1 MKSIYMDHNA
11 TTPLRA
17 EVLEAMLPYLK
28 EEFGNASSIH
38 AFGRR
43 AAIGINEAREKVAGA
58 LGCQP
63 EEVVFTGCGTESD
76 NQAVKGVAYA
86 QRGKGDHIITTQI
99 EHHAV
104 LHTCQYLEKQGFQV
118 TYLPVDEYGVVDPD
132 DVRKAITDRTILVS
146 IMHANNEVGTV
157 QPLAEIGRI
166 VKEKGVT
173 FHTDAVQ
180 TFGKLPTR
188 VDKLGVDLFSL
199 SAHKLYGPKGV
210 GALYVRKGTR
220 LDSLLHGGHHER
232 NRRAGTENVAG
243 IVGLGRAVEL
253 ALVEM
258 EEEAHRQATLRERL
272 WEGIA
277 ANVEGVQR
285 NGHPS
290 TLPSASLRAG
300 LRASPTQTLPGTLNV
315 CFEYIEGE
323 SIILS
328 LDMKGVAVSSG
339 SACTSDVLE
348 PSHVLMAMGVP
359 PAMAQGSVRFSL
371 GRDNTAEQV
380 DYVLAELPAI
390 IERLRAMSPFS
401 TKEPFT
407 AEAGPRRRK

>member
-1 MKSIYMDHNA
+1 MEAIYMDHNA

-43 AAIGINEAREKVAGA
+43 AVIGINEAREKVAGA
-58 LGCQP
+58 LGCRP
-63 EEVVFTGCGTESD
+63 EEVVFTGCGTEAD
-76 NQAVKGVAYA
+76 NQAIKGVAYA
-86 QRGKGDHIITTQI
+86 HQERGDHIITTQI

-118 TYLPVDEYGVVDPD
+118 TYLPVDEYGMVDPD
-132 DVRKAITDRTILVS
+132 DVRQAITDRTILVS
-146 IMHANNEVGTV
+146 VMHANNEVGTV

-180 TFGKLPTR
+180 TFGKLPTK
-188 VDKLGVDLFSL
+188 VDELGVDLLSL

-243 IVGLGRAVEL
+243 IVGLGRTVEL
-253 ALVEM
+253 ALTEM
-258 EEEAHRQATLRERL
+258 EEEAHRQATLREQL

-277 ANVEGVQR
+277 ANVEGVRR
-285 NGHPS
+285 NGHP
-290 TLPSASLRAG
+290 
-300 LRASPTQTLPGTLNV
+300 TQALPGTLNV

-339 SACTSDVLE
+339 SACTSDSLE
-348 PSHVLMAMGVP
+348 PSHVLLAMGVP
-359 PAMAQGSVRFSL
+359 LAIAQGSIRFSL

-401 TKEPFT
+401 AKEPFT

>member
-1 MKSIYMDHNA
+1 MTEAIYMDHNA

-28 EEFGNASSIH
+28 ESFGNASSIH
-38 AFGRR
+38 AFGRE
-43 AAIGINEAREKVAGA
+43 AAKGINQARQQVAAA

-63 EEVVFTGCGTESD
+63 EEVVFTGCGTEAD
-76 NQAVKGVAYA
+76 NQAVKGIACA
-86 QRGKGDHIITTQI
+86 HRERGDHIITTPI

-104 LHTCQYLEKQGFQV
+104 LHTCQYLERQGFQV
-118 TYLPVDEYGVVDPD
+118 TYLPVDQYGMVDPD
-132 DVRKAITDRTILVS
+132 DVRQAITDRTILVS

-166 VKEKGVT
+166 AREKKVT
-173 FHTDAVQ
+173 LHTDAVQ
-180 TFGKLPTR
+180 TFGKLPTK
-188 VDKLGVDLFSL
+188 VDELGVDLLSL

-253 ALVEM
+253 ALAEM
-258 EEEAHRQATLRERL
+258 EEEAGRLATLRDQL

-277 ANVEGVQR
+277 ANVEGVRR
-285 NGHPS
+285 NGPP
-290 TLPSASLRAG
+290 LALLRANP
-300 LRASPTQTLPGTLNV
+300 AQALPGTLNV

-339 SACTSDVLE
+339 SACTSDSLE
-348 PSHVLMAMGVP
+348 PSHVLLAMGVP
-359 PAMAQGSVRFSL
+359 PAIAQGSVRFSL

-380 DYVLAELPAI
+380 DHVLAELIPI

-401 TKEPFT
+401 AQEPFT
-407 AEAGPRRRK
+407 AEAGPRGRS

>member
-43 AAIGINEAREKVAGA
+43 AAIGINEVREKVAGA
-58 LGCQP
+58 LGCRP
-63 EEVVFTGCGTESD
+63 EEVVFTGCGTEAD
-76 NQAVKGVAYA
+76 NQAIKGVAHVH
-86 QRGKGDHIITTQI
+86 RERGDHIITTQI

-118 TYLPVDEYGVVDPD
+118 TYLPVDEYGMVDPD
-132 DVRKAITDRTILVS
+132 DVRQAITDRTILVS

-166 VKEKGVT
+166 VKEKKVT

-180 TFGKLPTR
+180 TFGKLPTK
-188 VDKLGVDLFSL
+188 VDELGVDLLSL

-243 IVGLGRAVEL
+243 IVGLGWAVEL
-253 ALVEM
+253 ALAEM

-277 ANVEGVQR
+277 ANVEGVRR
-285 NGHPS
+285 NGR
-290 TLPSASLRAG
+290 PSAL
-300 LRASPTQTLPGTLNV
+300 LRASPTQALPGTLNV

-328 LDMKGVAVSSG
+328 LNMKRVAVSSG
-339 SACTSDVLE
+339 SACTSDSLE
-348 PSHVLMAMGVP
+348 PSHVLLAMGVP
-359 PAMAQGSVRFSL
+359 PAMAQGSIRFSL

-380 DYVLAELPAI
+380 DYVVAELPAI

-401 TKEPFT
+401 ERESFM

>member
-28 EEFGNASSIH
+28 ESFGNASSNH
-38 AFGRR
+38 AFGRE
-43 AAIGINEAREKVAGA
+43 AAKGINQARQQVAAA

-63 EEVVFTGCGTESD
+63 EEVVFTGCGTEAD
-76 NQAVKGVAYA
+76 NQAIKGIVYA
-86 QRGKGDHIITTQI
+86 HRERGDHIITTPI

-104 LHTCQYLEKQGFQV
+104 LHTCQYLERQGFQV
-118 TYLPVDEYGVVDPD
+118 TYLPVDQYGMVDPD
-132 DVRKAITDRTILVS
+132 DVRQAITDRTILVS

-166 VKEKGVT
+166 TKEKGVT

-188 VDKLGVDLFSL
+188 ADEMGVDLLSL

-220 LDSLLHGGHHER
+220 LDPLLHGGHHER

-253 ALVEM
+253 ALAEM
-258 EEEAHRQATLRERL
+258 EEEAGRLATLRGQL

-277 ANVEGVQR
+277 ANVEGVRR
-285 NGHPS
+285 NGPPPA
-290 TLPSASLRAG
+290 L
-300 LRASPTQTLPGTLNV
+300 LRASPTQALPGTLNV

-339 SACTSDVLE
+339 SACTSDSLE
-348 PSHVLMAMGVP
+348 PSHVLLAMGVP
-359 PAMAQGSVRFSL
+359 PAIAQGSVRFSL
-371 GRDNTAEQV
+371 GRDNNAEQV
-380 DYVLAELPAI
+380 DHVLAELIPI

-401 TKEPFT
+401 AQEPFT
-407 AEAGPRRRK
+407 AEAGPRGRK

>member
-1 MKSIYMDHNA
+1 M
-11 TTPLRA
+11 
-17 EVLEAMLPYLK
+17 
-28 EEFGNASSIH
+28 
-38 AFGRR
+38 
-43 AAIGINEAREKVAGA
+43 
-58 LGCQP
+58 
-63 EEVVFTGCGTESD
+63 
-76 NQAVKGVAYA
+76 
-86 QRGKGDHIITTQI
+86 
-99 EHHAV
+99 
-104 LHTCQYLEKQGFQV
+104 
-118 TYLPVDEYGVVDPD
+118 VDPD

-166 VKEKGVT
+166 VKEKEVT

-180 TFGKLPTR
+180 TFGKLPTK
-188 VDKLGVDLFSL
+188 VDELGVALLSL

-232 NRRAGTENVAG
+232 HRRAGTENVAG

-253 ALVEM
+253 ALAEM

-290 TLPSASLRAG
+290 AL
-300 LRASPTQTLPGTLNV
+300 LRASPTQALPGTLNV

-328 LDMKGVAVSSG
+328 LDMKGMAVSSG

-348 PSHVLMAMGVP
+348 PSHVLLAMGVP
-359 PAMAQGSVRFSL
+359 PAIAQGCVRFSL

>member
-1 MKSIYMDHNA
+1 M
-11 TTPLRA
+11 
-17 EVLEAMLPYLK
+17 
-28 EEFGNASSIH
+28 
-38 AFGRR
+38 
-43 AAIGINEAREKVAGA
+43 
-58 LGCQP
+58 
-63 EEVVFTGCGTESD
+63 
-76 NQAVKGVAYA
+76 
-86 QRGKGDHIITTQI
+86 
-99 EHHAV
+99 
-104 LHTCQYLEKQGFQV
+104 
-118 TYLPVDEYGVVDPD
+118 VDPD

-166 VKEKGVT
+166 LKEKEVT

-180 TFGKLPTR
+180 TFGKLPTK
-188 VDKLGVDLFSL
+188 VDELGVALLSL

-253 ALVEM
+253 ALAEM
-258 EEEAHRQATLRERL
+258 EEEAHRLATLRERL

-277 ANVEGVQR
+277 ANVEGVRR
-285 NGHPS
+285 NGHP
-290 TLPSASLRAG
+290 
-300 LRASPTQTLPGTLNV
+300 TQALPGTLNV

-328 LDMKGVAVSSG
+328 LDMKGVAVSSS
-339 SACTSDVLE
+339 SACTSDSLE
-348 PSHVLMAMGVP
+348 PSHVLLAMGVP
-359 PAMAQGSVRFSL
+359 PAIAQGSIRFSL

-380 DYVLAELPAI
+380 DYVLAELPPI

-401 TKEPFT
+401 AKEPFA

>member
-28 EEFGNASSIH
+28 ESFGNASSIH
-38 AFGRR
+38 AFGRE
-43 AAIGINEAREKVAGA
+43 AAKGINQARQQVAAA

-63 EEVVFTGCGTESD
+63 EEVVFTGCGTEAD
-76 NQAVKGVAYA
+76 NQAIKGIAYA
-86 QRGKGDHIITTQI
+86 HRERGDHIITTPI

-104 LHTCQYLEKQGFQV
+104 LHTCQHLERQGFRV
-118 TYLPVDEYGVVDPD
+118 TYLPVDEYGMVDPD
-132 DVRKAITDRTILVS
+132 DVRQAITDRTVLVS

-166 VKEKGVT
+166 AREKGVT

-180 TFGKLPTR
+180 TFGKLPTK
-188 VDKLGVDLFSL
+188 VDELGLDLLSL

-220 LDSLLHGGHHER
+220 LDPLLHGGHHER

-253 ALVEM
+253 ALAEM
-258 EEEAHRQATLRERL
+258 EEEAGRLATLRDQL

-277 ANVEGVQR
+277 ANIEGVRR
-285 NGHPS
+285 NGPPPA
-290 TLPSASLRAG
+290 L
-300 LRASPTQTLPGTLNV
+300 LRASPAQALPGTLNV

-339 SACTSDVLE
+339 SACTSDSLE
-348 PSHVLMAMGVP
+348 PSHVLLAMGVP
-359 PAMAQGSVRFSL
+359 PAIAQGSVRFSL

-380 DYVLAELPAI
+380 DHVLAELIPI

-401 TKEPFT
+401 AQEPFT

>member
-17 EVLEAMLPYLK
+17 EVLEAMLPYLQV
-28 EEFGNASSIH
+28 EFGNPSSIH

-43 AAIGINEAREKVAGA
+43 AAIGINQAREKVAGA
-58 LGCQP
+58 LGCRP
-63 EEVVFTGCGTESD
+63 EEVVFTGCGTEAD
-76 NQAVKGVAYA
+76 NQAIKGVAYA
-86 QRGKGDHIITTQI
+86 RREKGDHIITTQI

-118 TYLPVDEYGVVDPD
+118 TYLPVDEYGMVDPD

-180 TFGKLPTR
+180 TFGKLPTK
-188 VDKLGVDLFSL
+188 VDELGVDLLSL

-253 ALVEM
+253 ALTEM
-258 EEEAHRQATLRERL
+258 EEEARRQATLRDWL

-277 ANVEGVQR
+277 ANVEGVRR

-290 TLPSASLRAG
+290 AV
-300 LRASPTQTLPGTLNV
+300 LRASPTQALPGTLNV

-323 SIILS
+323 SIILG

-339 SACTSDVLE
+339 SACTSDSLE
-348 PSHVLMAMGVP
+348 PSHVLLAMGVP
-359 PAMAQGSVRFSL
+359 PAIAQGSIRFSL

-380 DYVLAELPAI
+380 DYVVAELPAI
-390 IERLRAMSPFS
+390 IGRLRAMSPFS
-401 TKEPFT
+401 EREPFT

>member
-1 MKSIYMDHNA
+1 METIYMDHNA

-58 LGCQP
+58 LGCRP
-63 EEVVFTGCGTESD
+63 EEVVFTGCGTEAD
-76 NQAVKGVAYA
+76 NQAIKGVAYA
-86 QRGKGDHIITTQI
+86 KREKGDQIITTQI

-118 TYLPVDEYGVVDPD
+118 TYLPVDEYGMVDPG

-157 QPLAEIGRI
+157 QPLPEIGRI
-166 VKEKGVT
+166 AKEKGVT

-180 TFGKLPTR
+180 TFGKLPTK
-188 VDKLGVDLFSL
+188 VDELGVDLFSL

-232 NRRAGTENVAG
+232 HRRAGTENVAA

-277 ANVEGVQR
+277 ASVEGVRR
-285 NGHPS
+285 NGHP
-290 TLPSASLRAG
+290 AQA
-300 LRASPTQTLPGTLNV
+300 LPGTLNV

-348 PSHVLMAMGVP
+348 PSHVLLAMGVP
-359 PAMAQGSVRFSL
+359 PAIAQGSVRFSL
-371 GRDNTAEQV
+371 GRDNTTEHV
-380 DYVLAELPAI
+380 DYVVAELPVI

-401 TKEPFT
+401 AKEPFT

>member
-43 AAIGINEAREKVAGA
+43 AAMGINEAREKVAGA
-58 LGCQP
+58 LGCRP
-63 EEVVFTGCGTESD
+63 EEVVFTGCGTEAD
-76 NQAVKGVAYA
+76 NQAIKGIAYA
-86 QRGKGDHIITTQI
+86 KREKGDHIITTQI

-104 LHTCQYLEKQGFQV
+104 LHTCQYLEKQGYQV
-118 TYLPVDEYGVVDPD
+118 TYLPVDKYGMVDPD

-146 IMHANNEVGTV
+146 VMHANNEVGTV

-188 VDKLGVDLFSL
+188 VDELRVDLFSL

-210 GALYVRKGTR
+210 GALYVRQGTR
-220 LDSLLHGGHHER
+220 LDSLVHGGHHER
-232 NRRAGTENVAG
+232 SRRAGTENVAG

-253 ALVEM
+253 ALAEM

-277 ANVEGVQR
+277 ANVEGVRR
-285 NGHPS
+285 NGHP
-290 TLPSASLRAG
+290 
-300 LRASPTQTLPGTLNV
+300 TQALPGTLNV

-339 SACTSDVLE
+339 SACTSDSLE
-348 PSHVLMAMGVP
+348 PSHVLLAMGVP
-359 PAMAQGSVRFSL
+359 PAIAQGSIRFSL

-380 DYVLAELPAI
+380 DYVVAELPAI

-401 TKEPFT
+401 AKEPFT

>member
-1 MKSIYMDHNA
+1 MEAIYMDHNA

-17 EVLEAMLPYLK
+17 EVREAMSPYLDDV
-28 EEFGNASSIH
+28 FGNASSIH
-38 AFGRR
+38 AFGRE
-43 AAIGINEAREKVAGA
+43 AAKGINRAREQVAEA
-58 LGCQP
+58 LGCRL
-63 EEVVFTGCGTESD
+63 EEVVFTGCGTEAD
-76 NQAVKGVAYA
+76 NQAIKGVAYA
-86 QRGKGDHIITTQI
+86 NRERGNHIITTRI

-104 LHTCQYLEKQGFQV
+104 LHTCEYLERQGFRV

-132 DVRKAITDRTILVS
+132 DVRRAITDRTVLVS
-146 IMHANNEVGTV
+146 IMHANNEVGAV
-157 QPLAEIGRI
+157 QPLAEIGRV
-166 VKEKGVT
+166 VKERGVL

-188 VDKLGVDLFSL
+188 VDELGVDLLSL

-210 GALYVRKGTR
+210 GALYVRQGTR
-220 LDSLLHGGHHER
+220 LDALLHGGHHER

-243 IVGLGRAVEL
+243 IVGLGKAAEL
-253 ALVEM
+253 ALAEM
-258 EEEAHRQATLRERL
+258 EDDARRLAALRERL

-277 ANVEGVQR
+277 AHVEGVRR
-285 NGHPS
+285 NGH
-290 TLPSASLRAG
+290 
-300 LRASPTQTLPGTLNV
+300 PTQTLPGTLNV

-348 PSHVLMAMGVP
+348 PSHVLLAMGVP
-359 PAMAQGSVRFSL
+359 PAIAQGSVRFSL
-371 GRDNTAEQV
+371 GRDNTVEQV
-380 DYVLAELPAI
+380 DYVVAELPGI

-401 TKEPFT
+401 EQEPFT
-407 AEAGPRRRK
+407 AEAGPHVRKK

>member
-1 MKSIYMDHNA
+1 MKAIYMDHNA

-43 AAIGINEAREKVAGA
+43 AAMGINEAREKVAGA
-58 LGCQP
+58 LGCRP
-63 EEVVFTGCGTESD
+63 EEVVFTGCGTEAD
-76 NQAVKGVAYA
+76 NLAIKGVAYA
-86 QRGKGDHIITTQI
+86 HRERGDHIITTRI

-118 TYLPVDEYGVVDPD
+118 TYLPVDEYGMVDPD

-146 IMHANNEVGTV
+146 VMHANNEVGTV

-166 VKEKGVT
+166 AKEKGVT

-180 TFGKLPTR
+180 TFGKLPTK
-188 VDKLGVDLFSL
+188 VDELGVDLFSL

-243 IVGLGRAVEL
+243 IVGLGRTVEL
-253 ALVEM
+253 ALTEM

-277 ANVEGVQR
+277 ANVEGVRR
-285 NGHPS
+285 NGHP
-290 TLPSASLRAG
+290 
-300 LRASPTQTLPGTLNV
+300 TQALPGTLNV

-339 SACTSDVLE
+339 SACTSDFLE
-348 PSHVLMAMGVP
+348 PSHVLLAMGVP
-359 PAMAQGSVRFSL
+359 PAIVQGSIRFSL

-401 TKEPFT
+401 EREPFT

>member
-28 EEFGNASSIH
+28 ESFGNASSIH
-38 AFGRR
+38 AFGRE
-43 AAIGINEAREKVAGA
+43 AAKGINQARQQVAAA

-63 EEVVFTGCGTESD
+63 EEVVLTGCGTEAD
-76 NQAVKGVAYA
+76 NQAIKGIAHTHRE
-86 QRGKGDHIITTQI
+86 RGGHIITTPI

-104 LHTCQYLEKQGFQV
+104 LHTCQYLERQGFQV
-118 TYLPVDEYGVVDPD
+118 TYLPVDEYGMVDPD
-132 DVRKAITDRTILVS
+132 DVRQAITDRTILVS

-166 VKEKGVT
+166 AKEKGVT

-180 TFGKLPTR
+180 TFGKLPTK
-188 VDKLGVDLFSL
+188 VDELGVDLLSL

-253 ALVEM
+253 ALAEM
-258 EEEAHRQATLRERL
+258 EEEASRLATLRDRL
-272 WEGIA
+272 WEGIV
-277 ANVEGVQR
+277 ANVEGVRR
-285 NGHPS
+285 NGPPPA
-290 TLPSASLRAG
+290 LLG
-300 LRASPTQTLPGTLNV
+300 ASPTQALPGTLNV

-328 LDMKGVAVSSG
+328 LDMKGVAASSG
-339 SACTSDVLE
+339 SACTSDSLE
-348 PSHVLMAMGVP
+348 PSHVLLAMGVE
-359 PAMAQGSVRFSL
+359 PAIAQGSVRFSL

-380 DYVLAELPAI
+380 DHVLAELIPI

-401 TKEPFT
+401 AQEPFT
-407 AEAGPRRRK
+407 AEAGPRGRK

>member
-1 MKSIYMDHNA
+1 MEPVYMDHNA

-17 EVLEAMLPYLK
+17 EVLEAMLPYLR

-43 AAIGINEAREKVAGA
+43 AATAINEARKKVAGA
-58 LGCQP
+58 LDCQP
-63 EEVVFTGCGTESD
+63 EEVVFTGCGTEAD
-76 NQAVKGVAYA
+76 NLAIKGIAYTHRE
-86 QRGKGDHIITTQI
+86 QGDHVITTQI

-118 TYLPVDEYGVVDPD
+118 TYLPVNKHGLVDPD
-132 DVRKAITDRTILVS
+132 DVREAITDRTVLVS
-146 IMHANNEVGTV
+146 VMHANNEVGTI

-166 VKEKGVT
+166 AQEKGVT

-180 TFGKLPTR
+180 TFGKLPTK
-188 VDKLGVDLFSL
+188 VDELGVDLLSL

-210 GALYVRKGTR
+210 GAMYVRR
-220 LDSLLHGGHHER
+220 DIQLDSLLHGGHHEH

-253 ALVEM
+253 AQAEM
-258 EEEAHRQATLRERL
+258 EEEAQHLTSLRERL
-272 WEGIA
+272 WEGIVT
-277 ANVEGVQR
+277 NIEGVRR

-290 TLPSASLRAG
+290 AL
-300 LRASPTQTLPGTLNV
+300 LRASPEQALPGTLNV

-328 LDMKGVAVSSG
+328 LDMKGTAVSSG
-339 SACTSDVLE
+339 SACTSDSLA
-348 PSHVLMAMGVP
+348 PSHVLLAMGVP
-359 PAMAQGSVRFSL
+359 PAIAQGSVRFSL
-371 GRDNTAEQV
+371 GRDNTVEQV
-380 DYVLAELPAI
+380 DYVLAELAAI

-401 TKEPFT
+401 AQEPFT
-407 AEAGPRRRK
+407 AETGPRGRK